1 MIMDKENYTI
11 GEVCNILGAPKPFV
25 RKLINHGAVTGV
37 KRQRNHY
44 RILNPKQ
51 LELVRTLYFLNRSGM
66 TIRELKQYA
75 CLEQSG
81 KIAECKAILETRRR
95 QQWEQIKDLQENI
108 DVIERKIELWE
119 QVPKA

>member
-25 RKLINHGAVTGV
+25 RKLINNGAVTGV

-44 RILNPKQ
+44 RILNPEQ

-75 CLEQSG
+75 RLEQSG

>member
-1 MIMDKENYTI
+1 
-11 GEVCNILGAPKPFV
+11 
-25 RKLINHGAVTGV
+25 
-37 KRQRNHY
+37 
-44 RILNPKQ
+44 
-51 LELVRTLYFLNRSGM
+51 M

-75 CLEQSG
+75 RLEQSG